1 MNNVQG
7 YAVISSTIYQEEGF
21 KDYRFVASKAASEL
35 GFCVKRNSEDTAAT
49 QKDFEDCM
57 INNNPVFIA
66 IIGEKLTPL
75 VKREYELAIKLGLPI
90 ITFIKASGDKKA
102 ISESTSNNLR
112 AISKYI
118 YEKDCSTFLSCEE
131 LYESV
136 KQRLVNHIKSLRE
149 QKIKLLHNRPDVYPT
164 TTDMITETKKLVILC
179 QNSSTLLLG
188 PRDDGIETQCYNSL
202 INWLKTSDSNMT
214 FIHIFSK
221 EKTQTELTKTEY
233 SKKRIAKENV
243 IDILTS
249 NEVKVNVI
257 FKTAENLQPC
267 TIVDNNI
274 LFSLDLGVN
283 THYVKLPGI
292 FMRKE
297 DTDTIIN
304 LLKNTGDFY
313 CSNENKKE
321 NKKLINALFKI

>member
-66 IIGEKLTPL
+66 IIGEKLTPI

-90 ITFIKASGDKKA
+90 ITFIKASGDQKA
-102 ISESTSNNLR
+102 ISESTSNNLKS
-112 AISKYI
+112 ISKYI

-149 QKIKLLHNRPDVYPT
+149 KYGTAEH
-164 TTDMITETKKLVILC
+164 ITSCCFI
-179 QNSSTLLLG
+179 
-188 PRDDGIETQCYNSL
+188 DDG
-202 INWLKTSDSNMT
+202 
-214 FIHIFSK
+214 
-221 EKTQTELTKTEY
+221 
-233 SKKRIAKENV
+233 
-243 IDILTS
+243 
-249 NEVKVNVI
+249 VKVI
-257 FKTAENLQPC
+257 YEERGIAIYPKYEQLTRLYIKDSWLFFCAENLLGFYVKRSDE
-267 TIVDNNI
+267 IDVDNITSFMKEKNPTIKI
-274 LFSLDLGVN
+274 L
-283 THYVKLPGI
+283 
-292 FMRKE
+292 R
-297 DTDTIIN
+297 
-304 LLKNTGDFY
+304 
-313 CSNENKKE
+313 
-321 NKKLINALFKI
+321 